1 MPLPQRRPVALWATS
16 FCYQVEISD
25 PCSLLSSDEARS
37 RVLCPVLD
45 FPIKEKD
52 MELLERIQHLFI
64 GMMKEL
70 EHLFCK
76 ESPRELEFFSLEK
89 KRYRG
94 IHQCL

>member
-1 MPLPQRRPVALWATS
+1 MPLPQRRPVAFCAASSS

-25 PCSLLSSDEARS
+25 PCILLSSGEART

-45 FPIKEKD
+45 FPIKERCT
-52 MELLERIQHLFI
+52 ELLERIQHLFT

-70 EHLFCK
+70 GHLYCK

-89 KRYRG
+89 KR
-94 IHQCL
+94 